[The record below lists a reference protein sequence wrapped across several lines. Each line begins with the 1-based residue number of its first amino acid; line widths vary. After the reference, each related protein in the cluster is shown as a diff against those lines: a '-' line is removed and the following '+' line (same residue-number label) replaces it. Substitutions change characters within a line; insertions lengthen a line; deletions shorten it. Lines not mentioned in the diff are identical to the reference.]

1 MSQQIGWCV
10 ELAIKPGQLGNFMK
24 LTGEMVELTRNKSGV
39 LRYQRFVSG
48 DETTIHAIESYVD
61 SGAALMHLRNFAEKF
76 AEQFLSM
83 VDRKRFTVYGT
94 PSPELKELLDGF
106 SASYLRP
113 FGDLEFWP

>member
-1 MSQQIGWCV
+1 M
-10 ELAIKPGQLGNFMK
+10 AIKPGQLGNFMK
-24 LTGEMVELTRNKSGV
+24 LTGEMVELTRNESGV